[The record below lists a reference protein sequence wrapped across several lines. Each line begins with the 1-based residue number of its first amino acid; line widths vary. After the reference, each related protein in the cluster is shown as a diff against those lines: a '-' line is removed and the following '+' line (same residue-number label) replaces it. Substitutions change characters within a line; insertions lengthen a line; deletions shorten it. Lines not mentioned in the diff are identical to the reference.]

1 MTRGTF
7 GPGTIVLGGG
17 AVLLMG
23 FLTVGFLL
31 PSAWEADAEV
41 VVDVP
46 ATALMPLLDSPEG
59 WRSWTTWPDSGL
71 TRSGPPRGTGATL
84 AWNDPELGSGA
95 FTVEAAST
103 DRAVTYSVEVAG
115 VGGAVMRTSGEI
127 RLEERPGGTLV
138 RWHEEGDLGRNPLMG
153 YWARSMRRVQSAE
166 MAKALDRLA
175 EAAVTAVGAGGGA
188 ESPRDRGRST
198 PG

>member
-1 MTRGTF
+1 MTRATF

-23 FLTVGFLL
+23 FMTVGFLL

-59 WRSWTTWPDSGL
+59 WRAWTTWPDSGL
-71 TRSGPPRGTGATL
+71 TRSGPPRGAGATL

-95 FTVEAAST
+95 FTIEAAST

-127 RLEERPGGTLV
+127 RLEERPDGGTLV

-175 EAAVTAVGAGGGA
+175 EAGVTAVGAGGGA
-188 ESPRDRGRST
+188 ESPRDR
-198 PG
+198 

>member
-1 MTRGTF
+1 MMRGTF

-17 AVLLMG
+17 AVLLIG
-23 FLTVGFLL
+23 FLTVGFLM
-31 PSAWEADAEV
+31 PSAWEASAEV

-59 WRSWTTWPDSGL
+59 WRAWTTWPDSGL

-115 VGGAVMRTSGEI
+115 VGGAAMRTSGEI
-127 RLEERPGGTLV
+127 RLEEHSDGGTLV

-175 EAAVTAVGAGGGA
+175 EAAVTAVEA
-188 ESPRDRGRST
+188 ESPRDH
-198 PG
+198 